1 MQKPTVFA
9 RFIPSAC
16 LLLLTS
22 CASLQKP
29 KPVPPPVVQ
38 PAAKFESHWEGEGLS
53 GPASIVVKLGEQR
66 AYFYRGQKLA
76 GVAKISSGR
85 RGFETPPGSY
95 KVIQKDRNHASNLY
109 GDYVDVEGSVV
120 KGNVDT
126 SKDPVPAGATFRG
139 AKMPYFLRFHGGYG
153 MHAGRVPNHRAS
165 HGCIRLQ
172 AFMAKH
178 FYENA
183 VIGTPVQVED

>member
-1 MQKPTVFA
+1 MFKPSVVASLIT
-9 RFIPSAC
+9 SAC
-16 LLLLTS
+16 LLS
-22 CASLQKP
+22 FSGCASQQKP
-29 KPVPPPVVQ
+29 KPVPPPAVV
-38 PAAKFESHWEGEGLS
+38 PVAKFESHWEGEGLT

-66 AYFYRGQKLA
+66 AYFYRGGKLA

-85 RGFETPPGSY
+85 HGFETPPGSY
-95 KVIQKDRNHASNLY
+95 KVIQKDRDHVSNLY

-120 KGNVDT
+120 KSNVDT
-126 SKDPVPAGATFRG
+126 SKDPAPAGATFRG

-172 AFMAKH
+172 SFMAKH
-178 FYENA
+178 FFENA
-183 VIGTPVQVED
+183 VVGTPVQVEP